1 MDHFKIDQKLLES
14 IMADLKAKG
23 CNLSFEEVTR
33 VVDLITEEVIYRYV
47 DRLISQV
54 ETIME
59 INPHLTEKEILETVA
74 KNVVEYLGAEAASLR
89 IFDPGKEEMISF
101 GSYPPQTDEREEA
114 IPFEDTIAG
123 EVVKTHQAYFVPN
136 ILNEEKY
143 KNKEKVQKYGIHS
156 MLAVP
161 ISIPRFSL
169 KDVDTEGSFQI
180 YYKEMDKI
188 FTPLEAKI
196 AEMLSRRVSYV
207 VARKRIMDLQK
218 LNVTKNKIVEQI
230 FLKLGKREGIKMR
243 EVFNL
248 VIPELVDIMRI
259 QRCSLFSISEDR
271 HHVVLEAGYPEIHHG
286 IGKAFSVK
294 DEPYIG
300 AVVNQAGPFGE
311 FENEKIFP
319 SYILIHN
326 PQGSSLLPP
335 DLKRFLEVQQI
346 HSVLYIPLKVTD
358 VVNYFLA
365 FDAQAHHRR
374 FSDEEI
380 EIFIFFG
387 KELMKGLRLEKMDD
401 ILHDFKNPAIAA
413 AGFAKRI
420 QKILEDGEYPSK
432 REKVAQA
439 LDIILKETSR
449 IQELALTLHGEG
461 REEIVDLTEK
471 LKKRFLINQEA
482 MRELKRENVRLIEGD
497 LETPLWIRCYPLHIE
512 RVLDNLLNNAS
523 NAMPKEGGRLS
534 IRSYRKDYWVVA
546 EVTNTGEI
554 REEDRDRYLLGE
566 GRGRGLH
573 ITTRLIKQMKGKMEM
588 ESGEGQTT
596 FRVMFPLVVKENA
609 ERIGQSA

>member
-1 MDHFKIDQKLLES
+1 MDHFKIDRKLLES
-14 IMADLKAKG
+14 IMAGLREKG
-23 CNLSFEEVTR
+23 CALSLEEVSW

-47 DRLISQV
+47 DRLISQA
-54 ETIME
+54 ETVLE
-59 INPHLTEKEILETVA
+59 IDPTLTEKEILETVA
-74 KNVVEYLGAEAASLR
+74 KTVVEYLGAEAASLR
-89 IFDPGKEEMISF
+89 IYDPGREEMVSF
-101 GSYPPQTDEREEA
+101 GSYPDHAEGREETV
-114 IPFEDTIAG
+114 PFEHTIAG
-123 EVVKTHQAYFVPN
+123 EVVKTHRAYFVPN
-136 ILNEEKY
+136 ILKEEKY
-143 KNKEKVQKYGIHS
+143 KNKEKVQKYGIRS

-180 YYKEMDKI
+180 YYREIDKT

-207 VARKRIMDLQK
+207 IARKRIMDLQK
-218 LNVTKNKIVEQI
+218 LNVTKDKIVEQI
-230 FLKLGKREGIKMR
+230 FLKLGRREGIKMKD
-243 EVFNL
+243 VFNL
-248 VIPELVDIMRI
+248 VVPELVDIIRI
-259 QRCSLFSISEDR
+259 QRCSLFSVSEGRD
-271 HHVVLEAGYPEIHHG
+271 HVVLEAGYPEIHHG

-294 DEPYIG
+294 EEPYID
-300 AVVNQAGPFGE
+300 AVVNQPGPFGE
-311 FENEKIFP
+311 FDNEKIFP

-326 PQGSSLLPP
+326 PRESRLLPR
-335 DLKRFLEVQQI
+335 DLKRFLETQQI
-346 HSVLYIPLKVTD
+346 HSVLYIPLKVSD
-358 VVNYFLA
+358 VVNYFLV

-420 QKILEDGEYPSK
+420 QKILEDGEFSSK
-432 REKVAQA
+432 KEKVVQA

-461 REEIVDLTEK
+461 REETVDLTEK
-471 LKKRFLINQEA
+471 LKKRFLINEEA
-482 MRELKRENVRLIEGD
+482 VNELKRENVCFIEGG
-497 LETPLWIRCYPLHIE
+497 LESPLWIRCYPLHIE

-523 NAMPKEGGRLS
+523 NAMPEQGGHLS
-534 IRSYRKDYWVVA
+534 IRSYRKDSWAVA

-554 REEDRDRYLLGE
+554 REDDRDRYLLGE

-573 ITTRLIKQMKGKMEM
+573 ITTRLVKQMNGKMEM

-596 FRVMFPLVVKENA
+596 FRVMLPLVK
-609 ERIGQSA
+609 

>member
-14 IMADLKAKG
+14 IMADLREKG
-23 CNLSFEEVTR
+23 CSLSFGEVTR

-47 DRLISQV
+47 DRLISQA
-54 ETIME
+54 ETILE

-74 KNVVEYLGAEAASLR
+74 KNVVEYLGAEAASIR
-89 IFDPGKEEMISF
+89 IYDPGKEEMISF
-101 GSYPPQTDEREEA
+101 GSYPAQTEDREEA

-123 EVVKTHQAYFVPN
+123 EVVKTHRAYFVPN
-136 ILNEEKY
+136 ILKEEKY
-143 KNKEKVQKYGIHS
+143 KNKEKVQKFGIHS

-180 YYKEMDKI
+180 YYKEVDKI

-196 AEMLSRRVSYV
+196 AEMLSRRVTYV
-207 VARKRIMDLQK
+207 IARKRIMDLQK
-218 LNVTKNKIVEQI
+218 FNVTKDKIVEQI
-230 FLKLGKREGIKMR
+230 FLKLGKREGIKMK

-259 QRCSLFSISEDR
+259 QRCSLFSVSEDR
-271 HHVVLEAGYPEIHHG
+271 QHVVLEAGYPEIQHG

-294 DEPYIG
+294 EEPYID
-300 AVVNQAGPFGE
+300 AVVNQANPFGE

-319 SYILIHN
+319 AYILIHN
-326 PQGSSLLPP
+326 PQESHLLPQ
-335 DLKRFLEVQQI
+335 DLKRFLETQQI
-346 HSVLYIPLKVTD
+346 HSVLYLPLKVND

-365 FDAQAHHRR
+365 FDAQAHHPR

-380 EIFIFFG
+380 EIFTFFG

-401 ILHDFKNPAIAA
+401 ILHDFKNPSIAA

-420 QKILEDGEYPSK
+420 QKILEDGEFLSK
-432 REKVAQA
+432 KEKVAQA

-461 REEIVDLTEK
+461 REEVVDLTEK
-471 LKKRFLINQEA
+471 LRRRFLINEEA
-482 MRELKRENVRLIEGD
+482 IKELKRENVHLIEND
-497 LETPLWIRCYPLHIE
+497 LESPLWIRCYPLHIE
-512 RVLDNLLNNAS
+512 RVLDNLLNNAT
-523 NAMPKEGGRLS
+523 NAMPEEGGHLS
-534 IRSYRKDYWVVA
+534 IRSYRKDFWAVA
-546 EVTNTGEI
+546 EVTNSGEI
-554 REEDRDRYLLGE
+554 REEDRDRYLLGD

-573 ITTRLIKQMKGKMEM
+573 ITTRLVKQMKGKIEM
-588 ESGEGQTT
+588 ESGGGQTT
-596 FRVMFPLVVKENA
+596 FRVMFPLAK
-609 ERIGQSA
+609 

>member
-14 IMADLKAKG
+14 IMADLREKG
-23 CNLSFEEVTR
+23 CSLSFGEVTR

-47 DRLISQV
+47 DRLISQA
-54 ETIME
+54 ETILE
-59 INPHLTEKEILETVA
+59 INPHLAEKEILEAVA
-74 KNVVEYLGAEAASLR
+74 KNVVEYLGAEAASIR
-89 IFDPGKEEMISF
+89 IYDPGKEEMISF
-101 GSYPPQTDEREEA
+101 GSYPAQTEDREEA

-123 EVVKTHQAYFVPN
+123 EVVKTHRAYFVPN
-136 ILNEEKY
+136 ILKEEKY
-143 KNKEKVQKYGIHS
+143 KNKEKVQKFGIHS

-169 KDVDTEGSFQI
+169 KDVDTEGSLQI
-180 YYKEMDKI
+180 YYKDIDKI

-196 AEMLSRRVSYV
+196 AEMLSRRVTYV
-207 VARKRIMDLQK
+207 IARKRIMDLQK
-218 LNVTKNKIVEQI
+218 FNVTKDKIVEQI
-230 FLKLGKREGIKMR
+230 FLKLGKREGIKMK

-259 QRCSLFSISEDR
+259 QRCSLFSVSEDR
-271 HHVVLEAGYPEIHHG
+271 QHVVLEAGYPEIQHG

-294 DEPYIG
+294 EEPYID
-300 AVVNQAGPFGE
+300 AVVNQTNPFGE

-319 SYILIHN
+319 AYILIHN
-326 PQGSSLLPP
+326 PQESHLLPQ
-335 DLKRFLEVQQI
+335 DLKRFLETQQI
-346 HSVLYIPLKVTD
+346 HSVLYLPLKVND

-365 FDAQAHHRR
+365 FDAQAHHPR

-380 EIFIFFG
+380 EIFTFFG

-420 QKILEDGEYPSK
+420 QKILEDGEFLSK
-432 REKVAQA
+432 KEKVAQA

-461 REEIVDLTEK
+461 REEVVDLTEK
-471 LKKRFLINQEA
+471 LRKRFLINEEA
-482 MRELKRENVRLIEGD
+482 IKELKRENVHLIEND
-497 LETPLWIRCYPLHIE
+497 LESPLWIRCYPLHIE
-512 RVLDNLLNNAS
+512 RVLDNLLNNAT
-523 NAMPKEGGRLS
+523 NAMPEEGGHLS
-534 IRSYRKDYWVVA
+534 IRSYRKDFWAVA
-546 EVTNTGEI
+546 EVTNSGEI
-554 REEDRDRYLLGE
+554 REEDRDRYLLGD

-573 ITTRLIKQMKGKMEM
+573 ITTRLVKQMKGKIEM
-588 ESGEGQTT
+588 ESGGGQTT
-596 FRVMFPLVVKENA
+596 FRVMFPLAK
-609 ERIGQSA
+609 

>member
-14 IMADLKAKG
+14 IMADLREKG
-23 CNLSFEEVTR
+23 CSLSFGEVTR

-47 DRLISQV
+47 DRLISQA
-54 ETIME
+54 ETILE
-59 INPHLTEKEILETVA
+59 INPHLTEKEILEAVA
-74 KNVVEYLGAEAASLR
+74 KNVVEYLGAEAASIR
-89 IFDPGKEEMISF
+89 IYDPGKEEMISF
-101 GSYPPQTDEREEA
+101 GSYPPQTEDREEA

-123 EVVKTHQAYFVPN
+123 EVVKTHRAYFVPN
-136 ILNEEKY
+136 ILKEEKY
-143 KNKEKVQKYGIHS
+143 KNKEKVQKFGIRS

-169 KDVDTEGSFQI
+169 KDVDTEGSLQI
-180 YYKEMDKI
+180 YYKDIDKI

-207 VARKRIMDLQK
+207 IARKRIMDLQK
-218 LNVTKNKIVEQI
+218 FNVTKDKIVEQI
-230 FLKLGKREGIKMR
+230 FLKLGKREGIKMK

-259 QRCSLFSISEDR
+259 QRCSLFSVSEDR
-271 HHVVLEAGYPEIHHG
+271 QHVVLEAGYPEIQHG

-294 DEPYIG
+294 EEPYID
-300 AVVNQAGPFGE
+300 AVVNQANPFGE

-319 SYILIHN
+319 AYILIHN
-326 PQGSSLLPP
+326 PQESHLLPQ
-335 DLKRFLEVQQI
+335 DLKRFLETQQI
-346 HSVLYIPLKVTD
+346 HSVLYLPLKVND

-365 FDAQAHHRR
+365 FDAQAHHPR

-380 EIFIFFG
+380 EIFTFFG

-420 QKILEDGEYPSK
+420 QKILEDGEFLSK
-432 REKVAQA
+432 KEKVAQA

-461 REEIVDLTEK
+461 REEVVDLTEK
-471 LKKRFLINQEA
+471 LRKRFLINEEA
-482 MRELKRENVRLIEGD
+482 IKELKRENVHLIEND
-497 LETPLWIRCYPLHIE
+497 LESPLWIRCYPLHIE
-512 RVLDNLLNNAS
+512 RVLDNLLNNAT
-523 NAMPKEGGRLS
+523 NAMPEEGGHLS
-534 IRSYRKDYWVVA
+534 IRSYRKDFWVVA
-546 EVTNTGEI
+546 EVTNSGEI
-554 REEDRDRYLLGE
+554 REEDRDRYLLGD

-573 ITTRLIKQMKGKMEM
+573 ITTRLVKQMKGKIEM
-588 ESGEGQTT
+588 ESGGGQTT
-596 FRVMFPLVVKENA
+596 FRMMVPLAK
-609 ERIGQSA
+609 

>member
-14 IMADLKAKG
+14 IMADLREKG
-23 CNLSFEEVTR
+23 CSLSFGEVTR

-47 DRLISQV
+47 DRLISQA
-54 ETIME
+54 ETILE
-59 INPHLTEKEILETVA
+59 INPHLTEKEILEAVA
-74 KNVVEYLGAEAASLR
+74 KNVVEYLGAEAASIR
-89 IFDPGKEEMISF
+89 IYDPGKEEMISF
-101 GSYPPQTDEREEA
+101 GSYPAQTEDREEA

-123 EVVKTHQAYFVPN
+123 EVVKTHRAYFVPN
-136 ILNEEKY
+136 ILKEEKY
-143 KNKEKVQKYGIHS
+143 KNKEKVQKFGIHS

-169 KDVDTEGSFQI
+169 KDVDTEGSLQI
-180 YYKEMDKI
+180 YYKDIDKI

-196 AEMLSRRVSYV
+196 AEMLSRRVTYV
-207 VARKRIMDLQK
+207 IARKRIMDLQK
-218 LNVTKNKIVEQI
+218 FNVTKDKIVEQI
-230 FLKLGKREGIKMR
+230 FLKLGKREGIKMK

-259 QRCSLFSISEDR
+259 QRCSLFSVSEDR
-271 HHVVLEAGYPEIHHG
+271 QHVVLEAGYPEIQHG

-294 DEPYIG
+294 EEPYID
-300 AVVNQAGPFGE
+300 AVVNQTNPFGE

-319 SYILIHN
+319 AYILIHN
-326 PQGSSLLPP
+326 PQESHLLPQ
-335 DLKRFLEVQQI
+335 DLKRFLETQQI
-346 HSVLYIPLKVTD
+346 HSVLYLPLKVND

-365 FDAQAHHRR
+365 FDAQAHHPR

-380 EIFIFFG
+380 EIFTFFG

-420 QKILEDGEYPSK
+420 QKILEDGEFLSK
-432 REKVAQA
+432 KEKVAQA

-461 REEIVDLTEK
+461 REEVVDLTEK
-471 LKKRFLINQEA
+471 LRKRFLINEEA
-482 MRELKRENVRLIEGD
+482 IKELRRENVHLIEND
-497 LETPLWIRCYPLHIE
+497 LESPLWIRCYPLHIE
-512 RVLDNLLNNAS
+512 RVLDNLLNNAT
-523 NAMPKEGGRLS
+523 NAMPEEGGHLS
-534 IRSYRKDYWVVA
+534 IRSYRKDSWAVA
-546 EVTNTGEI
+546 EVTNSGEI
-554 REEDRDRYLLGE
+554 REEDRDRYLLGD

-573 ITTRLIKQMKGKMEM
+573 ITTRLVKQMKGKIEM
-588 ESGEGQTT
+588 ESGGGQTT
-596 FRVMFPLVVKENA
+596 FRVMFPLAK
-609 ERIGQSA
+609 

>member
-1 MDHFKIDQKLLES
+1 
-14 IMADLKAKG
+14 
-23 CNLSFEEVTR
+23 
-33 VVDLITEEVIYRYV
+33 
-47 DRLISQV
+47 
-54 ETIME
+54 
-59 INPHLTEKEILETVA
+59 
-74 KNVVEYLGAEAASLR
+74 VEYLGAEAASIR
-89 IFDPGKEEMISF
+89 IYDPGKEEMISF
-101 GSYPPQTDEREEA
+101 GSYPAQAGDREEA

-123 EVVKTHQAYFVPN
+123 EVVKTHRAYFVPN

-169 KDVDTEGSFQI
+169 KDLDTEGSFQI
-180 YYKEMDKI
+180 YYKEIDKI

-207 VARKRIMDLQK
+207 IARKRIMDLQK
-218 LNVTKNKIVEQI
+218 LNATKDKIVEQI
-230 FLKLGKREGIKMR
+230 FLKLGRREGIKMR

-259 QRCSLFSISEDR
+259 QRCSLFSVSEDR
-271 HHVVLEAGYPEIHHG
+271 QHVVLEAGYPEIQHG
-286 IGKAFSVK
+286 IGQAFSVK
-294 DEPYIG
+294 EEPYID

-326 PQGSSLLPP
+326 PQESALLPQ
-335 DLKRFLEVQQI
+335 DLKRFLEIQQI
-346 HSVLYIPLKVTD
+346 HSVLYIPLKVSD

-374 FSDEEI
+374 FADEEI

-401 ILHDFKNPAIAA
+401 ILHDFKNPAIAV

-420 QKILEDGEYPSK
+420 QKILEDGEYPSRK
-432 REKVAQA
+432 EKMAQA

-461 REEIVDLTEK
+461 REEVIDLTEK
-471 LKKRFLINQEA
+471 LKKRFLINEEA
-482 MRELKRENVRLIEGD
+482 MKELKRENIYLIEGD
-497 LETPLWIRCYPLHIE
+497 LESPLWIRCYPLHIE

-523 NAMPKEGGRLS
+523 NAMPEEGGHLS
-534 IRSYRKDYWVVA
+534 IRSYRKDFWAVA

-573 ITTRLIKQMKGKMEM
+573 ITTRLVKQMKGKMEM
-588 ESGEGQTT
+588 ESGGGQTT
-596 FRVMFPLVVKENA
+596 FRVMFPLVEK
-609 ERIGQSA
+609 

>member
-59 INPHLTEKEILETVA
+59 IDPHLTEKEILETVA

-248 VIPELVDIMRI
+248 VVPELVDIMRI
-259 QRCSLFSISEDR
+259 QRCSLFSVSEDR

-286 IGKAFSVK
+286 IGKTFSVK
-294 DEPYIG
+294 DEPYID

-319 SYILIHN
+319 FYILIHN

-461 REEIVDLTEK
+461 REEVVDLTEK

-482 MRELKRENVRLIEGD
+482 MRELKRENVHLIEGD

-523 NAMPKEGGRLS
+523 NAIPEEGGRLS
-534 IRSYRKDYWVVA
+534 IRSYRKDSWAVT

-566 GRGRGLH
+566 GRGRGIH
-573 ITTRLIKQMKGKMEM
+573 ITTRLVKQMKGKMEM

-609 ERIGQSA
+609 

>member
-461 REEIVDLTEK
+461 REEVVDLTEK

-523 NAMPKEGGRLS
+523 NAIPEEGGRLS
-534 IRSYRKDYWVVA
+534 IRSYRKDSWAVT

-566 GRGRGLH
+566 GRGRGIH
-573 ITTRLIKQMKGKMEM
+573 ITTRLVKQMKGKMEM

-609 ERIGQSA
+609 

>member
-14 IMADLKAKG
+14 IMANLKGRG
-23 CNLSFEEVTR
+23 CTLSFEEVTQ

-47 DRLISQV
+47 DRLISQA
-54 ETIME
+54 ETILE
-59 INPHLTEKEILETVA
+59 INPSLTEKEILETVA
-74 KNVVEYLGAEAASLR
+74 KNVVEFLGAEGASIR
-89 IFDPGKEEMISF
+89 IYDPGKEEMISF
-101 GSYPPQTDEREEA
+101 GSYPVQTEDREET

-123 EVVKTHQAYFVPN
+123 EVVKTHRAYFVPN
-136 ILNEEKY
+136 ILKEEKY
-143 KNKEKVQKYGIHS
+143 KDKEKVQKYGILS

-180 YYKEMDKI
+180 YYKEIDKT
-188 FTPLEAKI
+188 FTPMEAKI
-196 AEMLSRRVSYV
+196 AEMLSRRMSYV
-207 VARKRIMDLQK
+207 IAQKRIMGLQK
-218 LNVTKNKIVEQI
+218 LNVTKDKIVEQI

-248 VIPELVDIMRI
+248 VVPEMLDIMRI
-259 QRCSLFSISEDR
+259 QRCSLFSVSEDR
-271 HHVVLEAGYPEIHHG
+271 HQVVLEAGYPEIQHG
-286 IGKAFSVK
+286 IGKTFPVK
-294 DEPYIG
+294 SGPYID
-300 AVVNQAGPFGE
+300 AVVNQTGPFGE
-311 FENEKIFP
+311 FENEKILP

-326 PQGSSLLPP
+326 PQASRLLPT
-335 DLKRFLEVQQI
+335 DLKRFLEIRQI
-346 HSVLYIPLKVTD
+346 HSVLYIPLKVSD
-358 VVNYFLA
+358 VVNYFLV

-374 FSDEEI
+374 FADEEI

-420 QKILEDGEYPSK
+420 QKILEDGEYPAK
-432 REKVAQA
+432 KEKVVQA
-439 LDIILKETSR
+439 LDVILKETSR

-461 REEIVDLTEK
+461 REEMVDLTEK
-471 LKKRFLINQEA
+471 LKKRFFINEEA
-482 MRELKRENVRLIEGD
+482 MKELKRENVHLTEGD
-497 LETPLWIRCYPLHIE
+497 LESPLWIRCYPLHIE

-523 NAMPKEGGRLS
+523 NAMPEEGGHLS
-534 IRSYRKDYWVVA
+534 IRSYRKDSWAVA

-554 REEDRDRYLLGE
+554 REGDRDRYLLGE

-573 ITTRLIKQMKGKMEM
+573 ITTRLVKQMKGKMEV
-588 ESGEGQTT
+588 ESGEGRTT
-596 FRVMFPLVVKENA
+596 FRVMFPLAK
-609 ERIGQSA
+609 

>member
-461 REEIVDLTEK
+461 REEVVDLTEK

-482 MRELKRENVRLIEGD
+482 MRELKRENVHLIEGD

-523 NAMPKEGGRLS
+523 NAIPEEGGRLS
-534 IRSYRKDYWVVA
+534 IRSYRKDSWAVT

-566 GRGRGLH
+566 GRGRGIH
-573 ITTRLIKQMKGKMEM
+573 ITTRLVKQMKGKMEM

-609 ERIGQSA
+609 

>member
-1 MDHFKIDQKLLES
+1 MDHFRIDKKLLES
-14 IMADLKAKG
+14 VLADLKKKG
-23 CNLSFEEVTR
+23 CVLSLEEIATVVDFVREEV
-33 VVDLITEEVIYRYV
+33 LFRYV
-47 DRLISQV
+47 DRLISQA
-54 ETIME
+54 ETILE

-74 KNVVEYLGAEAASLR
+74 KYVVEYLGAEAASIR
-89 IFDPGKEEMISF
+89 IYDPGKEEMISF
-101 GSYPPQTDEREEA
+101 GSYPSQTEAREEA

-123 EVVKTHQAYFVPN
+123 EVVKTHRAYFVPN
-136 ILNEEKY
+136 ILREEKY

-161 ISIPRFSL
+161 ILIPRFSL
-169 KDVDTEGSFQI
+169 KDVDTEGSLQI
-180 YYKEMDKI
+180 YYSEIDKT
-188 FTPLEAKI
+188 FTPLETKI

-207 VARKRIMDLQK
+207 IARKRIMDLQK
-218 LNVTKNKIVEQI
+218 LNVTKDKIVEQI

-248 VIPELVDIMRI
+248 VIPELVEIMRI
-259 QRCSLFSISEDR
+259 QRCSLFSVSEDR
-271 HHVVLEAGYPEIHHG
+271 QHVVLEAGYPEIQHG
-286 IGKAFSVK
+286 IGKAFSVG
-294 DEPYIG
+294 DAPYVD
-300 AVVNQAGPFGE
+300 AVLNQTGPFGE

-326 PQGSSLLPP
+326 PQGSHLLPP
-335 DLKRFLEVQQI
+335 DLKRLLEIQQI
-346 HSVLYIPLKVTD
+346 HSVLYLPLKVND
-358 VVNYFLA
+358 VVNFFLA

-374 FSDEEI
+374 FTDEEI

-420 QKILEDGEYPSK
+420 QKILGDGEFVTK
-432 REKVAQA
+432 KEKVTQA
-439 LDIILKETSR
+439 LDIILRETSR

-471 LKKRFLINQEA
+471 LKKRSLINEEA
-482 MRELKRENVRLIEGD
+482 IKELKRENIHLIEGD
-497 LETPLWIRCYPLHIE
+497 LESPLWIRCYPLHIE
-512 RVLDNLLNNAS
+512 RVLDNLFNNAS
-523 NAMPKEGGRLS
+523 NAMPEEGGRLS
-534 IRSYRKDYWVVA
+534 IRSYRKDFWAVA

-573 ITTRLIKQMKGKMEM
+573 IATRLVKQMKGKMEM

-596 FRVMFPLVVKENA
+596 FRVMFHLVAK
-609 ERIGQSA
+609 

>member
-14 IMADLKAKG
+14 IMADLREKG
-23 CNLSFEEVTR
+23 CSLSFGEVTR

-47 DRLISQV
+47 DRLISQA
-54 ETIME
+54 ETILE
-59 INPHLTEKEILETVA
+59 INPHLTEKEILEAVA
-74 KNVVEYLGAEAASLR
+74 KNVVEYLGAEAASIR
-89 IFDPGKEEMISF
+89 IYDPGKEEMISF
-101 GSYPPQTDEREEA
+101 GSYPPQAEEREEV

-123 EVVKTHQAYFVPN
+123 EVVKTHRAYFVPN
-136 ILNEEKY
+136 ILKEEKY
-143 KNKEKVQKYGIHS
+143 KNKEKVQKFGIHS

-180 YYKEMDKI
+180 YYKEVDKI

-207 VARKRIMDLQK
+207 IARKRIMDLQK
-218 LNVTKNKIVEQI
+218 FNVTKDKIVEQI
-230 FLKLGKREGIKMR
+230 FLKLGKREGIKMK

-259 QRCSLFSISEDR
+259 QRCSLFSVSEDR
-271 HHVVLEAGYPEIHHG
+271 QHVVLEAGYPEIQHG

-294 DEPYIG
+294 EEPYID
-300 AVVNQAGPFGE
+300 AVVNQANPFGE

-319 SYILIHN
+319 AYILIHN
-326 PQGSSLLPP
+326 PQESHLLPQ
-335 DLKRFLEVQQI
+335 DLKRFLETQQI
-346 HSVLYIPLKVTD
+346 HSVLYLPLKVND

-365 FDAQAHHRR
+365 FDAQAHHPR

-380 EIFIFFG
+380 EIFTFFG

-401 ILHDFKNPAIAA
+401 ILHDFKNPSIAA

-420 QKILEDGEYPSK
+420 QKILEDGEFLSK
-432 REKVAQA
+432 KEKVAQA

-461 REEIVDLTEK
+461 REEVVDLTEK
-471 LKKRFLINQEA
+471 LRRRFLINEEA
-482 MRELKRENVRLIEGD
+482 IKELKRENVHLIEND
-497 LETPLWIRCYPLHIE
+497 LESPLWIRCYPLHIE
-512 RVLDNLLNNAS
+512 RVLDNLFNNAT
-523 NAMPKEGGRLS
+523 NAMPEEGGHLS
-534 IRSYRKDYWVVA
+534 IRSYRKDFWAVA
-546 EVTNTGEI
+546 EVTNSGEI
-554 REEDRDRYLLGE
+554 REEDRDRYLLGD

-573 ITTRLIKQMKGKMEM
+573 ITTRLVKQMKGKIEM
-588 ESGEGQTT
+588 ESGGGQTT
-596 FRVMFPLVVKENA
+596 FRVMFPLAK
-609 ERIGQSA
+609 